1 MKSSVIRLGYVL
13 ALVASVAYAFFT
25 MRGPHGV
32 AAYMEKR
39 QAIHEMEDGNAA
51 LSRENQ
57 LKKEYINRLQQSKEE
72 QELEIRR
79 KLKLVKPHEKVFMKR
94 PE

>member
-13 ALVASVAYAFFT
+13 ALVASVVYAFFT
-25 MRGPHGV
+25 MRGPHGI
-32 AAYMEKR
+32 AAYVEKR
-39 QAIHEMEDGNAA
+39 QLVHEMEDGNAI

-57 LKKEYINRLQQSKEE
+57 LKKEYIGRLLQNKEE

-79 KLKLVKPHEKVFMKR
+79 KLRLVKPNEKVFIKR